1 MKILKGNVSE
11 GCQLPLL
18 LSLTL
23 HSSHFHSLLLYV
35 IPGYGKDVETS
46 RVSQGCRGS
55 IDFSGLPKADVN
67 IV

>member
-1 MKILKGNVSE
+1 MRAASFLF
-11 GCQLPLL
+11 L

-23 HSSHFHSLLLYV
+23 HSSRFHSLLLYV